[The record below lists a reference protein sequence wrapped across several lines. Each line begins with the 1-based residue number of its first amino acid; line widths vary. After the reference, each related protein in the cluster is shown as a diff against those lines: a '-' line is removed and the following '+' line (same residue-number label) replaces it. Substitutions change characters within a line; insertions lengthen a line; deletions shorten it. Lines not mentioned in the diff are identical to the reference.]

1 MSFLARG
8 IYPAMEVLGTW
19 TTLAEARAWA
29 GLSAEHWTAIKRALG
44 NAETDNPISI
54 AATPPNLFVDAI
66 GTWATAATPTNFEK
80 VQAALTYN
88 ALRIKYG
95 MELVD
100 VLPAPGPVAPPGGG
114 AGVAVAAAALPA
126 AAPAAAVGAA
136 IATGLKVKLSHTVDQ
151 ASDQAGPRPDG
162 AQGCTGALQ
171 RIVRRRT
178 VARGRGDGLA
188 S

>member
-66 GTWATAATPTNFEK
+66 GTRATAATPTNFEK

-114 AGVAVAAAALPA
+114 AGVAVAA
-126 AAPAAAVGAA
+126 PAAAVRAA

-171 RIVRRRT
+171 RVVRRRT
-178 VARGRGDGLA
+178 VARGRGDRWPFDRFA
-188 S
+188 SS